1 MGAGGT
7 LTEPALQPL
16 SYLVW
21 LLRLRPSEAQ
31 CRLGMLGEHH
41 RSKRMLSCR
50 SLSWSSGPPRGNH
63 FAISNRDTQQLGFTP
78 PFKWAF
84 L

>member
-1 MGAGGT
+1 MANLDSMLKSRDTT
-7 LTEPALQPL
+7 LLTKDCI
-16 SYLVW
+16 
-21 LLRLRPSEAQ
+21 PSEGQ